1 MICSAAAFH
10 TNGFG
15 SVFQCSAHSV
25 IAAVRSATLLN
36 TPRRSRLSF
45 SSLNQSSI
53 RLSHEL
59 EVGVKCKCQR
69 RRVLV
74 RQPLLHSGA
83 VWESAVA
90 DGAPSPDLRCPFEH
104 DCDST
109 GERER
114 RSYRVWPRKC
124 LLRPGPAEPMTSAAR
139 LTDDPTCRGPVT
151 RAVRNGRAYVL
162 DSPASARKTPTRG
175 CQGTTALTS
184 ASAPR
189 PVAAPVVGAGASRPC
204 R

>member
-1 MICSAAAFH
+1 
-10 TNGFG
+10 
-15 SVFQCSAHSV
+15 
-25 IAAVRSATLLN
+25 
-36 TPRRSRLSF
+36 
-45 SSLNQSSI
+45 
-53 RLSHEL
+53 
-59 EVGVKCKCQR
+59 
-69 RRVLV
+69 
-74 RQPLLHSGA
+74 

-114 RSYRVWPRKC
+114 RSYRAWPRKC

-151 RAVRNGRAYVL
+151 RGGPQWPSYVL

-189 PVAAPVVGAGASRPC
+189 PVAAPCCGGLVRAALVDKSLKRHVTITVSGPLNGGGERYRRGNVNQYRNLAGELRVFKLASSKPSRSQDPASDRRRHDETSARPSAC
-204 R
+204 